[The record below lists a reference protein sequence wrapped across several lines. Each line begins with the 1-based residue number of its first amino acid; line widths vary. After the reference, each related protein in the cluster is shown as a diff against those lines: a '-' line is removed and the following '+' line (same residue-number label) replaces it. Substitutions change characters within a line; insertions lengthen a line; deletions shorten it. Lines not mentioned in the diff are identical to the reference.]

1 MAKTNKIVEEGV
13 QTDYT
18 SVIVSYSNGIDS
30 TGALYWALQEFPREK
45 IYLLY
50 CDTSFDYEK
59 IFVMKKKWLN
69 MLELQYLQPKTLNIS
84 HAFPCISIE
93 PFNYIYIF
101 KDVWLIRSL

>member
-30 TGALYWALQEFPREK
+30 TGALYWVLQEFPREK

-50 CDTSFDYEK
+50 CDTGFDYEK